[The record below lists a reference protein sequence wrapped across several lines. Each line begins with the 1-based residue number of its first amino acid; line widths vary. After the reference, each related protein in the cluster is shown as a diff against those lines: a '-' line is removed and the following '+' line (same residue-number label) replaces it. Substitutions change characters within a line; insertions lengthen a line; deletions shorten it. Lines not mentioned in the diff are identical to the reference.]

1 MGAGSVIGQTPGQPS
16 GQPSNQPSSWKLA
29 PPHDKQ
35 TQGIVV
41 SGFVDLPSA
50 QALFLMCNSPD
61 DPPAAAPARKG
72 AWLQALTAV
81 APITDSDGK
90 DDRAASIA
98 FTWTGLQKSGL
109 DLNAL
114 ASFSAPFREGMY
126 QEDRLRRLGD
136 RIKGKWQGTVINGGP
151 QWSGNTPVKDDRP
164 PAVVRL
170 PAGKT
175 APAREPPRLVTT
187 PLTVHALL
195 LLYHQDADKVQEW
208 ANEVAAALAPHNV
221 KIVHRL
227 ALDLHLDKA
236 KNVAREHFGFADG
249 LSQPIPFGAEDS
261 GEEGTVVVDGKPAP
275 RDPWHGV
282 PLGEILLGHTNA
294 HAEKS
299 PGPLAL
305 NDTDP
310 SDRRER
316 DLKPEGAPEGFLNL
330 GLNGSYMV
338 VRELRQYVGK
348 FWKSLEDNAQ
358 RIRAHDPAA
367 TYVTADWLA
376 ERLVGRS
383 LDGDMLCPAGMR
395 PPGPGNLPDNAFGYI
410 ADDRYGQG
418 CPIGSHVRRANPRDG
433 LAKDHPAAAQT
444 LLDAANNHRILRRGR
459 KFGPLPK
466 DRHEEDGEERGLLF
480 ICLNADIARQFEFVQ
495 QTWILNKNFATLY
508 DETDPLVGPEGRFT
522 IGEQPLRRIV
532 DVETFIQSAGGE
544 YFFLPSLPALKYLA
558 SL

>member
-16 GQPSNQPSSWKLA
+16 GQPSRQPPSWKLA
-29 PPHDKQ
+29 PPHDAQ

-41 SGFVDLPSA
+41 SGFGDLPSA
-50 QALFLMCNSPD
+50 QALFLMCD
-61 DPPAAAPARKG
+61 WPPAAAPAQKG
-72 AWLQALTAV
+72 AWLQALAAV

-90 DDRAASIA
+90 DERAASIA

-109 DLNAL
+109 DADAL
-114 ASFSAPFREGMY
+114 ASFSAPFSEGMY

-136 RIKGKWQGTVINGGP
+136 RIKDQWQGTVIDGGP
-151 QWSGNTPVKDDRP
+151 QWSGNSPVKDDRP
-164 PAVVRL
+164 PVPVRL
-170 PAGKT
+170 PGGEP
-175 APAREPPRLVTT
+175 APAREPPRQVTT
-187 PLTVHALL
+187 RLTVHALL
-195 LLYHQDADKVQEW
+195 LLYDQDAGKVQEW
-208 ANEVAAALAPHNV
+208 ADQVAAALASHNV

-227 ALDLHLDKA
+227 ALDLHLDA
-236 KNVAREHFGFADG
+236 KGVAHEHFGFADG
-249 LSQPIPFGAEDS
+249 LSQPIPFGAPDGSEAT
-261 GEEGTVVVDGKPAP
+261 TVVLDGKPAP

-299 PGPLAL
+299 PGPLVLDDVTGRVA
-305 NDTDP
+305 
-310 SDRRER
+310 
-316 DLKPEGAPEGFLNL
+316 DLKPDGAPEGFLNF

-338 VRELRQYVGK
+338 VRELRQYVGR

-358 RIRAHDPAA
+358 RIRNHDPAA

-376 ERLVGRS
+376 ERVVGRS
-383 LDGDMLCPAGMR
+383 LDGHLLCPAGLR
-395 PPGPGNLPDNAFGYI
+395 PPDQYDLPDNAFGYM

-418 CPIGSHVRRANPRDG
+418 CPMGSHVRRANPRDG

-459 KFGPLPK
+459 KYGPPAA
-466 DRHEEDGEERGLLF
+466 DRQIDDGAERGLLF

-508 DETDPLVGPEGRFT
+508 DETDPLVGPKGGFT

>member
-1 MGAGSVIGQTPGQPS
+1 MGAGSVTGQTPGQPS
-16 GQPSNQPSSWKLA
+16 GQPSTQPPSWKLA
-29 PPHDKQ
+29 PPHDTQ
-35 TQGIVV
+35 TQGVVV
-41 SGFVDLPSA
+41 SGFGDLPSA
-50 QALFLMCNSPD
+50 QALFLMCDWS
-61 DPPAAAPARKG
+61 PAAAPAGKG
-72 AWLQALTAV
+72 AWLQALAAV

-90 DDRAASIA
+90 DERAASIA

-109 DLNAL
+109 DADAL
-114 ASFSAPFREGMY
+114 ASFSAPFQEGMY

-136 RIKGKWQGTVINGGP
+136 RIKDKWQGTVIDGGP
-151 QWSGNTPVKDDRP
+151 QWSGNTSVKDDRP
-164 PAVVRL
+164 PVPVRL
-170 PAGKT
+170 PGGESAT
-175 APAREPPRLVTT
+175 ARKPPRQVTT

-195 LLYHQDADKVQEW
+195 LLYHQDADKVQKW
-208 ANEVAAALAPHNV
+208 AIEVAAALAPHNV
-221 KIVHRL
+221 KIVRCL
-227 ALDLHLDKA
+227 ALDLHLDA
-236 KNVAREHFGFADG
+236 KGVAHEHFGFADG
-249 LSQPIPFGAEDS
+249 LSQPIPFGTPDS
-261 GEEGTVVVDGKPAP
+261 GEVGTVVVDGKPAL

-299 PGPLAL
+299 PGPMVLDDVAG
-305 NDTDP
+305 
-310 SDRRER
+310 RVA

-338 VRELRQYVGK
+338 VRELRQYVGR

-358 RIRAHDPAA
+358 RIRAHDPSA
-367 TYVTADWLA
+367 TYVTAEWLA
-376 ERLVGRS
+376 ERVVGRS
-383 LDGDMLCPAGMR
+383 LDGDMLCPAGKR
-395 PPGPGNLPDNAFGYI
+395 PSGPDNFPDNAFGYME
-410 ADDRYGQG
+410 DDRYGQG
-418 CPIGSHVRRANPRDG
+418 CPMGSHVRRANPRDG

-444 LLDAANNHRILRRGR
+444 LLNAANNHRILRRGR
-459 KFGPLPK
+459 KFGPPAA
-466 DRHEEDGEERGLLF
+466 DRQADDGAERGLLF

-508 DETDPLVGPEGRFT
+508 DETDPLVGPKGGFT